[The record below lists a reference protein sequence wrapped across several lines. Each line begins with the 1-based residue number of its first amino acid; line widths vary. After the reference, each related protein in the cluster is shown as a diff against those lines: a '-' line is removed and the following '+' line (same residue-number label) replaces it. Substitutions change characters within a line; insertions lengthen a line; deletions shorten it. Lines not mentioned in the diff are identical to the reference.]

1 MYSRR
6 ETPEPETP
14 KSDSELMKPEDSLLR
29 ADSHMQ
35 WTWGEFPESTRV
47 RSLGRQ
53 QESNCIQKKRPL
65 THLRVCVQVSR
76 KGRAE
81 VRTLTITPSESTH
94 FRVILSREAME
105 EESRQSE
112 GSPGPVC
119 SIIKPEPRAATL
131 DEPPEDSDF
140 PRRQLDLSK
149 SAPPTSSDLGRKSV
163 RKTRWTSSPPNRKD
177 STEAGREAGVSPD
190 EGAAAKP
197 SESPFKR
204 TSNTTS
210 FL

>member
-1 MYSRR
+1 M
-6 ETPEPETP
+6 
-14 KSDSELMKPEDSLLR
+14 
-29 ADSHMQ
+29 
-35 WTWGEFPESTRV
+35 
-47 RSLGRQ
+47 
-53 QESNCIQKKRPL
+53 
-65 THLRVCVQVSR
+65 
-76 KGRAE
+76 
-81 VRTLTITPSESTH
+81 RTLTITPSESTH

-149 SAPPTSSDLGRKSV
+149 SAPPTSPDLGGKSV
-163 RKTRWTSSPPNRKD
+163 RKTRWTSSPPSRKD
-177 STEAGREAGVSPD
+177 STEAGREAAVSPD
-190 EGAAAKP
+190 EGAAAKS